1 MEPRQLQQDL
11 FNQIKQRLP
20 AHISLVDELCDLLA
34 LSPDSVY
41 RRIRGEKPVTLDEL
55 QKICSHYRLSLDQLL
70 HLSTDSVLFQAPG
83 ILDASVPLFEEY
95 MKEMLDRFRYFN
107 SHQQRTIFYLCKD
120 TPFWYFYLFPAMA
133 AFKTFFWART
143 IKNDTSLSNKPF
155 SINEFP
161 FRECFELGQQIL
173 IEHCQLQTVEL
184 WNLESVNSTISQIAY
199 YRDAGIFRSKEDLIA
214 VIDSFLLLLDHLQAQ
229 AAAGRKFMPDVRG
242 GNNAAP
248 ANSIAGTAGSIQFY
262 INELIL
268 GNNTILL
275 QLDDKNISMVTYS
288 VLHYLITEDQRF
300 CARAFDTFQTLLSR
314 STLVS
319 GSGEKDRS
327 RFFNTLREKVNALR
341 RNP

>member
-1 MEPRQLQQDL
+1 MEPRQLQQEL
-11 FNQIKQRLP
+11 FIQIKEKLP
-20 AHISLVDELCDLLA
+20 AHLSLVDELCNLLD

-55 QKICSHYRLSLDQLL
+55 QRICSHYRLSLDQLL
-70 HLSTDSVLFQAPG
+70 HLETDSVLFEAPG
-83 ILDASVPLFEEY
+83 ILETPVQHFEEY
-95 MKEMLDRFRYFN
+95 MKEMLGRFKYFN
-107 SHQQRTIFYLCKD
+107 SFNRKSIYYLCKD

-133 AFKTFFWART
+133 SFKTFFWART
-143 IKNDTSLSNKPF
+143 INNDPVLSNKSF
-155 SINEFP
+155 SIKEFP
-161 FRECFELGQQIL
+161 FRQCFELGQQIL
-173 IEHCQLQTVEL
+173 IEHTRLETVEL

-199 YRDAGIFRSKEDLIA
+199 YRDAGIFHHKDDLLA
-214 VIDSFLLLLDHLQAQ
+214 VIDSFILLLDHLQAQ
-229 AAAGRKFMPDVRG
+229 AVLGRKFMPNDH
-242 GNNAAP
+242 AAQP
-248 ANSIAGTAGSIQFY
+248 GDTATPGSIQFY

-300 CARAFDTFQTLLSR
+300 CARASDTFQTLLSR

-319 GSGEKDRS
+319 GSGEKDRN

-341 RNP
+341 N